1 MIRLS
6 HSALEEMLTCERKFQ
21 LNRLLERENE
31 RTVSDNFSFGHAFEA
46 GCVSYILHGDKE
58 RAIWETWLAYPDV
71 APSKENPAQLIV
83 EVPDSVKKTDLHAIN
98 MVMAAFPSLDT
109 FLEDWEV
116 ATFDEKPASQ
126 LSFRVNID
134 ETFYFVGYLDLA
146 IRNKWTGKY
155 AVWDAKTTGL
165 ALYDLSPVY
174 ANSLQLIAY
183 SVVLDKIVGEAYS
196 DYDVHYFVGRVGA
209 GNGFQPQILS
219 LSFEKNLKDRLNFF
233 ITLGLDVERL
243 TKMKAMGIFPQRGAA
258 CLKYNKPCF
267 HFGTCGLHALDK
279 EKEIEEDKKE
289 YQFTFNLE
297 DLIQD
302 HMKRIF

>member
-31 RTVSDNFSFGHAFEA
+31 RTINDSFCFGHAFEA
-46 GCVSYILHGDKE
+46 GCVSYILNQDKDK
-58 RAIWETWLAYPDV
+58 AIWETWLAYPDV
-71 APSKENPAQLIV
+71 TSNEDGVVTHV
-83 EVPDSVKKTDLHAIN
+83 EVPDSVKKTDLVAIN
-98 MVMAAFPSLDT
+98 MVQTAFPYLDT

-116 ATFDEKPASQ
+116 ASFNGKPASQ

-146 IRNKWTGKY
+146 IRNKYTGKY

-165 ALYDLSPVY
+165 AIHDLSPVY
-174 ANSLQLIAY
+174 ANMLQLIAY
-183 SVVLDKIVGEAYS
+183 SIVLDRVVGEEYS

-209 GNGFQPQILS
+209 GNGFQPQILP
-219 LSFEKNLKDRLNFF
+219 LSFSKNLKDRLNFF

-243 TKMKAMGIFPQRGAA
+243 SKMRAMGIFPQRGSS

-279 EKEIEEDKKE
+279 EKVIEEDTTD
-289 YQFTFNLE
+289 YQFVFNLE

-302 HMKRIF
+302 HMERIS

>member
-31 RTVSDNFSFGHAFEA
+31 RTINDSFSFGHAFEA
-46 GCVSYILHGDKE
+46 GCVSYILNQDKDK
-58 RAIWETWLAYPDV
+58 AIWETWLAYPDV
-71 APSKENPAQLIV
+71 TSNEDGVVTHV
-83 EVPDSVKKTDLHAIN
+83 EVPDSVKKTDLVAIN
-98 MVMAAFPSLDT
+98 MVQTAFPYLDT

-116 ATFDEKPASQ
+116 ASFNGKPASQ

-146 IRNKWTGKY
+146 IRNKYTGKY

-165 ALYDLSPVY
+165 AIHDLSPVY
-174 ANSLQLIAY
+174 ANMLQLIAY
-183 SVVLDKIVGEAYS
+183 SIVLDRVVGEDYS

-209 GNGFQPQILS
+209 GNGFQPQILP
-219 LSFEKNLKDRLNFF
+219 LSFSKNLKDRLNFF

-243 TKMKAMGIFPQRGAA
+243 SKMRAMGIFPQRGSS

-279 EKEIEEDKKE
+279 EKKIEEDTTD
-289 YQFTFNLE
+289 YQFVFNLE

-302 HMKRIF
+302 HMERIS

>member
-6 HSALEEMLTCERKFQ
+6 HSALEELLTCERKFQ
-21 LNRLLERENE
+21 LNRLLERDNE
-31 RTVSDNFSFGHAFEA
+31 RTVNDNFCFGHAFEA
-46 GCVSYILHGDKE
+46 GCVSYILHGDKDK
-58 RAIWETWLAYPDV
+58 AIWDTFMAYPEV
-71 APSKENPAQLIV
+71 IYTSSGEV
-83 EVPDSVKKTDLHAIN
+83 ESVEIPDSVKKTVEVAVN
-98 MVMAAFPSLDT
+98 MVIAAFPHLDT

-116 ATFDEKPASQ
+116 ASFAGKPASQ

-165 ALYDLSPVY
+165 AIHDLSPVY
-174 ANSLQLIAY
+174 MNSMQLIGY
-183 SVVLDKIVGEAYS
+183 SIVLDKIVGEEYT

-209 GNGFQPQILS
+209 GNGFQPQIIP
-219 LSFEKNLKDRLNFF
+219 FVFAKNLKDRLNFF

-243 TKMKAMGIFPQRGAA
+243 TKMKAIGIFPQRGAS
-258 CLKYNKPCF
+258 CLKYNRPCY

-279 EKEIEEDKKE
+279 EKEIEEDKTE

-302 HMKRIF
+302 HMERIN

>member
-1 MIRLS
+1 
-6 HSALEEMLTCERKFQ
+6 MLTCERKFQ

-31 RTVSDNFSFGHAFEA
+31 RTINDSFSFGHAFEA
-46 GCVSYILHGDKE
+46 GCVSYILNQDKDK
-58 RAIWETWLAYPDV
+58 AIWETWLAYPDV
-71 APSKENPAQLIV
+71 TSNEDGVVTHV
-83 EVPDSVKKTDLHAIN
+83 EVPDSVKKTDLVAIN
-98 MVMAAFPSLDT
+98 MVQTAFPYLDT

-116 ATFDEKPASQ
+116 ASFNGKPASQ

-146 IRNKWTGKY
+146 IRNKYTGKY

-165 ALYDLSPVY
+165 AIHDLSPVY
-174 ANSLQLIAY
+174 ANMLQLIAY
-183 SVVLDKIVGEAYS
+183 SIVLDRVVGEDYS

-209 GNGFQPQILS
+209 GNGFQPQILP
-219 LSFEKNLKDRLNFF
+219 LSFSKNLKDRLNFF

-243 TKMKAMGIFPQRGAA
+243 SKMRAMGIFPQRGSS

-279 EKEIEEDKKE
+279 EKKIEEDTTD
-289 YQFTFNLE
+289 YQFVFNLE

-302 HMKRIF
+302 HMERIS

>member
-1 MIRLS
+1 
-6 HSALEEMLTCERKFQ
+6 MLTCERKFQ

-31 RTVSDNFSFGHAFEA
+31 RTINDSFSFGHAFEA
-46 GCVSYILHGDKE
+46 GCVSYILNQDKDK
-58 RAIWETWLAYPDV
+58 AIWETWLAYPDV
-71 APSKENPAQLIV
+71 TSNEDGVVTHV
-83 EVPDSVKKTDLHAIN
+83 EVPDSVKKTDLVAIN
-98 MVMAAFPSLDT
+98 MVQTAFPYLDT

-116 ATFDEKPASQ
+116 ASFNGKPASQ

-146 IRNKWTGKY
+146 IRNKYTGKY

-165 ALYDLSPVY
+165 AIHDLSPVY

-183 SVVLDKIVGEAYS
+183 SVVLDKIVGEDYS

-209 GNGFQPQILS
+209 GNGFQPQILP
-219 LSFEKNLKDRLNFF
+219 LSFSKTLKDRLNFF

-243 TKMKAMGIFPQRGAA
+243 GKMKAMGIFPQRGSS

-279 EKEIEEDKKE
+279 EKEIEEDTTE
-289 YQFTFNLE
+289 YQFVFNLE

-302 HMKRIF
+302 HMERIN